1 MAPGGSGLEESSSS
15 TDRVLDSSPLLA
27 EMKWKRFRLMHA
39 VRTGLNKWFP
49 QNTVHC
55 SYTVHVCDMYN
66 VMDVTIKLKINLATV
81 WWQEDGGGRVHIQK
95 YCSSLIIENKH
106 WCEEKD
112 GTCYQAN
119 DVQFVNVHGG
129 GGNSN
134 PCTDLHVTGCYQMY
148 CMMEKLSMDSVKC
161 KDTTNTYGQPHSH
174 QHQYDKDPLY
184 YGQLTWYQSILCNS
198 DTSITWTLISVSW
211 ESLLHL
217 TNNG

>member
-1 MAPGGSGLEESSSS
+1 MAPDGSGLEESSSS

-119 DVQFVNVHGG
+119 DVQFVKRTRRWRQFKPMH
-129 GGNSN
+129 
-134 PCTDLHVTGCYQMY
+134 
-148 CMMEKLSMDSVKC
+148 
-161 KDTTNTYGQPHSH
+161 
-174 QHQYDKDPLY
+174 
-184 YGQLTWYQSILCNS
+184 
-198 DTSITWTLISVSW
+198 
-211 ESLLHL
+211 
-217 TNNG
+217 